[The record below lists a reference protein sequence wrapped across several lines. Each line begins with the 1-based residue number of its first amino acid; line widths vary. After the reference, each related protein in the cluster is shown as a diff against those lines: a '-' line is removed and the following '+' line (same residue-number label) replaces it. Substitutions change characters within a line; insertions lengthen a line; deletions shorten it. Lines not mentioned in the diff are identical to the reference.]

1 MVSKQLCL
9 RPEVDNHWALR
20 DFSSRLIAQICKN
33 YHTTTNN
40 CQTRVTRLFCRALAN
55 DKMPLASFYGALVG
69 NFFILWG
76 PNDFINF
83 SILSNYRIIRIGN
96 GSDQSLHYSENTGD
110 RWTHRTLLGWN
121 RAGQCRSDSSLPH
134 QAIDDRMSSL
144 EIFSSVSSYVLILI
158 AESHGAYI
166 ESDAPTAW

>member
-69 NFFILWG
+69 NFIILWG
-76 PNDFINF
+76 PNDLINF

-110 RWTHRTLLGWN
+110 R
-121 RAGQCRSDSSLPH
+121 
-134 QAIDDRMSSL
+134 
-144 EIFSSVSSYVLILI
+144 
-158 AESHGAYI
+158 
-166 ESDAPTAW
+166 

>member
-1 MVSKQLCL
+1 MLPRLCTFIAEGVRVNVVQNNLAPLIYLMRMVKALLSNQTLYLEKYVSPSSVIKKFLEFPSLPIGFIQQLHELVPAVTSCMVSKQLCL

-69 NFFILWG
+69 KFYSNFKFL
-76 PNDFINF
+76 
-83 SILSNYRIIRIGN
+83 
-96 GSDQSLHYSENTGD
+96 
-110 RWTHRTLLGWN
+110 
-121 RAGQCRSDSSLPH
+121 
-134 QAIDDRMSSL
+134 
-144 EIFSSVSSYVLILI
+144 LILLN
-158 AESHGAYI
+158 
-166 ESDAPTAW
+166 

>member
-1 MVSKQLCL
+1 MLPRLCTFIAEGVRVNVVQNNLAPLIYLMRMVKALLSNQTLYLEKYVRLFNLRIFRWKLDLIHFIYQLHELVPAVTSCMVSKQLCL

-69 NFFILWG
+69 KFVFEFLTFN
-76 PNDFINF
+76 
-83 SILSNYRIIRIGN
+83 RIEMN
-96 GSDQSLHYSENTGD
+96 
-110 RWTHRTLLGWN
+110 
-121 RAGQCRSDSSLPH
+121 SSLV
-134 QAIDDRMSSL
+134 L
-144 EIFSSVSSYVLILI
+144 FSQDYLN
-158 AESHGAYI
+158 
-166 ESDAPTAW
+166 